1 MTLIVPKEQ
10 DEELE
15 FRPVPGTSLRV
26 ATGGKGPPTDEMTVS
41 WLNDLELGSLFL
53 SRDSLNQ
60 RNFILKLA
68 ILVNRNHDKSA
79 SLVSFQNLDGPNNT
93 LWVDTKEYCRQYKY
107 LDVLEII
114 NLDEL
119 PNVDT
124 PTVDK
129 NDGSEERPKE

>member
-1 MTLIVPKEQ
+1 MTTSVAPKKE

-15 FRPVPGTSLRV
+15 LRPVPGTSLRV

-107 LDVLEII
+107 LDVLEVIP
-114 NLDEL
+114 LDEL
-119 PNVDT
+119 PKQEQEE
-124 PTVDK
+124 K
-129 NDGSEERPKE
+129 ND